1 MSSDLGL
8 TYDHLHVFCTDT
20 EVTLRWFVDVMGAS
34 DDGLTLGMPQL
45 HLGGLRILLRGERPG
60 EHLTPT
66 SPDRHFGTD
75 HIGFRVPDLDAT
87 VAALAERG
95 VTFEHPIREPAPG
108 VRLTF
113 LRGPDDVRIELLQL
127 PAA

>member
-1 MSSDLGL
+1 MRTDLAL
-8 TYDHLHVFCTDT
+8 TYDHLHVFCTDI
-20 EVTLRWFVDVMGAS
+20 EVTRRWFVEVMGAK
-34 DDGLTLGMPQL
+34 DGGLALGMPQL
-45 HLGGLRILLRGERPG
+45 TLGGLRILLRGERPG
-60 EHLTPT
+60 EHLTAS

-75 HIGFRVPDLDAT
+75 HVGFRVDDLDAT
-87 VAALAERG
+87 VADLASRG
-95 VTFEHPIREPAPG
+95 VVFEHEIREPAPG